1 MHACLVPVKELSQA
15 KERLAPLLD
24 RADRRRL
31 TLAMLADVLDTAQAS
46 AALDL
51 IAVVSRDDEAL
62 AAARDAG
69 ALPLKEADG
78 VWGLNAAL
86 EFARRRLRL
95 ESASQ
100 LLVLPCDIPLL
111 APADVASLVD
121 AVARAP
127 SVALVPSPNG
137 GTNALAMSPA
147 DLIAFR
153 FGRRS
158 ASAHREEAR
167 RAAADFRRLDLPRLA
182 LDIDTPA
189 DLLRL
194 ASRAR
199 DGRTADLLRSLP
211 LPARSAAEGA

>member
-1 MHACLVPVKELSQA
+1 MRACLVPVKDLAHA

-24 RADRRRL
+24 HADRRRL
-31 TLAMLADVLDTAQAS
+31 TLAMLADVLDAAKAS

-51 IAVVSRDDEAL
+51 IVVVSRDDEAL

-69 ALPLKEADG
+69 AVPLKEADG

-86 EFARRRLRL
+86 EFGRLRL
-95 ESASQ
+95 EGARQ
-100 LLVLPCDIPLL
+100 LVVLPCDVPLL
-111 APADVASLVD
+111 TPADVACLVD
-121 AVARAP
+121 AVVRAP

-153 FGRRS
+153 FGHRS
-158 ASAHREEAR
+158 ASAHEEEAIH
-167 RAAADFRRLDLPRLA
+167 AAADFRRLHLPRLA
-182 LDIDTPA
+182 LDVDTPA

-194 ASRAR
+194 ASCAR
-199 DGRTADLLRSLP
+199 DGRTVDLLRTLP

>member
-1 MHACLVPVKELSQA
+1 MRACLIPVKELAHA

-24 RADRRRL
+24 HADRRRL
-31 TLAMLADVLDTAQAS
+31 TLAMLADVLDAAKAS

-69 ALPLKEADG
+69 AVPLKEADG

-86 EFARRRLRL
+86 EFGRLRL
-95 ESASQ
+95 EGARQ

-111 APADVASLVD
+111 TAADVACLVD
-121 AVARAP
+121 AVVRAP
-127 SVALVPSPNG
+127 AVALVPSPNG

-153 FGRRS
+153 FGHRS
-158 ASAHREEAR
+158 ASAHQEGAR
-167 RAAADFRRLDLPRLA
+167 RAAADFRRLHLPRLA
-182 LDIDTPA
+182 LDVDTPA

-194 ASRAR
+194 ASRTR
-199 DGRTADLLRSLP
+199 DGRTADLLRTLP